1 MDLNIKTKFDVGQT
15 VYKCK
20 PDTHF
25 VDGKY
30 VTEWIEDETPYVV
43 NSVRLHIH
51 EDRISIYYR
60 LDGFPKSFKEK
71 HLYSSLEEIK

>member
-25 VDGKY
+25 VEGKY
-30 VTEWIEDETPYVV
+30 VTEWIADETPQVV
-43 NSVRLHIH
+43 KSIRIHIYG
-51 EDRISIYYR
+51 DRISIYYR
-60 LDGFPKSFKEK
+60 LEGFPKSFKEK

>member
-25 VDGKY
+25 VEGKY
-30 VTEWIEDETPYVV
+30 VTEWIADETPCVIESIRIRVY
-43 NSVRLHIH
+43 NDDISVK
-51 EDRISIYYR
+51 YR
-60 LDGFPKSFKEK
+60 LVGFPKSFREK